1 MSNQVY
7 FGKCISSGSSNQKTV
22 YMKEMP
28 ERFNEGDLLAV
39 FFTNRNTASTPSIV
53 FKVGSTQQEVSVA
66 DDEGILIKSHD
77 VDVEKDGLWGNGE
90 TVLFCFVKRPNENIN
105 TQNNESEGNENENAG
120 DNTTSEEEPKSNGV
134 IYLEIIG
141 KLQASEDDYGIVK
154 LNGITADETL
164 EDWLKRD
171 EAADDY
177 KAAINTATVKA
188 LIKALFAIQDE
199 DEEEEQPISFGLQ
212 WIRNPALTEELFPLG
227 DLSLGNSST
236 SVSIGIPKNLITQ
249 EQIQYT
255 GQLINNGMDGT
266 HNPDE
271 ENYPVEPFLTRHIP
285 NDLFFEPGDEITPAQ
300 TPRAYLPGHGIAL
313 EGADLTRIKPKE
325 GGAEGE
331 TEEKNEA
338 TIPYHIRF
346 DKDKLV
352 LGHND
357 SADFHKVIIRP
368 ALKIEGPTQASGI
381 IDADS
386 EINGKKIYG
395 GSLKPSWSETAY
407 GKATIVSE
415 GDIYEKNDLL
425 KNRYSGKLKVVLAYS
440 GNDSTTND
448 PITITKD
455 TFHRFKISYTPGSNW
470 RPIGIVGYNIDSAT
484 TANRKDLS
492 WANVVECF
500 LVNQE
505 NVYDTINGINT
516 LIRPKTDSNAGRT
529 NDIEMA
535 IYNMNTS
542 KSIQIRVK
550 VYVLCEY
557 VGL

>member
-1 MSNQVY
+1 MSNNVY
-7 FGKCISSGSSNQKTV
+7 FGKCISSGSDAQKKIV

-28 ERFNEGDLLAV
+28 EQFNEGDLLAV
-39 FFTNRNTASTPSIV
+39 FFTNKNTHETPSIV
-53 FKVGSTQQEVSVA
+53 FRIGSTQQEVSVA
-66 DDEGILIKSHD
+66 DDEGIAIKSHD
-77 VDVEKDGLWGNGE
+77 IDTYPEGLWGAGE
-90 TVLFCFVKRPNENIN
+90 TVLFCFVQRPNISSNDD
-105 TQNNESEGNENENAG
+105 ESEENENE
-120 DNTTSEEEPKSNGV
+120 EELQSQGV
-134 IYLEIIG
+134 LYLEIIG
-141 KLQASEDDYGIVK
+141 KLQASDVDCGIVK
-154 LNGITADETL
+154 LNGIQKTDTL
-164 EDWLKRD
+164 EDWLKD
-171 EAADDY
+171 DDTEDDY
-177 KAAINTATVKA
+177 TSAINTATIKA
-188 LIKALFAIQDE
+188 LIKNLYSIPE
-199 DEEEEQPISFGLQ
+199 EEEEQPLPALGLQ
-212 WIRNPALTEELFPLG
+212 WIQQGGDDLVSLG
-227 DLSLGNSST
+227 DLALTNGT
-236 SVSIGIPKNLITQ
+236 GAIQIGIPRQLLGTKVTH
-249 EQIQYT
+249 T
-255 GQLINNGMDGT
+255 GQLYNNGNGGPNGDI
-266 HNPDE
+266 DE
-271 ENYPVEPFLTRHIP
+271 TGEPFITRYVP
-285 NDLFFEPGDEITPAQ
+285 DDLFFIPGDEITPAQ

-368 ALKIEGPTQASGI
+368 ALEVDGPTTTNGT
-381 IDADS
+381 IDANS
-386 EINGKKIYG
+386 EINGTRLYG
-395 GSLKPSWSETAY
+395 GSSKPNWTPTGGQDNYKS
-407 GKATIVSE
+407 ATIVSQ

-425 KNRYSGKLKVVLAYS
+425 KNRYGGKLKVVLAYS
-440 GNDSTTND
+440 GNNSTTND

-516 LIRPKTDSNAGRT
+516 LIRPKTDSNVGRT